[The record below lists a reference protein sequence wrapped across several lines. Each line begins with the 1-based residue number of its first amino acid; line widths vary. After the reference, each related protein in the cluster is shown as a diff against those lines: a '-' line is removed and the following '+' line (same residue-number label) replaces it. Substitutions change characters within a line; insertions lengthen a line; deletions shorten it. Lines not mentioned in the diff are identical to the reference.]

1 MVCSAEAPGPIEG
14 FRLVLGKMGWSGLF
28 DGKMEIREVR
38 FFRSLAP
45 ITGVLW
51 CFFLVYLCIWKFR
64 SSGFIYAHIKAT
76 AMRMCT
82 RKNGSHPLKRRK
94 GKKNPTHQGAR
105 SLESNP
111 IWATKA

>member
-1 MVCSAEAPGPIEG
+1 MVCSAEECRGTRG

-45 ITGVLW
+45 ITGVL
-51 CFFLVYLCIWKFR
+51 CMVFFGVFVYLEIQVEW
-64 SSGFIYAHIKAT
+64 FIYAHIKAT
-76 AMRMCT
+76 AMRMCM

-94 GKKNPTHQGAR
+94 DEKKSDNQGAQLGKQ
-105 SLESNP
+105 S
-111 IWATKA
+111 